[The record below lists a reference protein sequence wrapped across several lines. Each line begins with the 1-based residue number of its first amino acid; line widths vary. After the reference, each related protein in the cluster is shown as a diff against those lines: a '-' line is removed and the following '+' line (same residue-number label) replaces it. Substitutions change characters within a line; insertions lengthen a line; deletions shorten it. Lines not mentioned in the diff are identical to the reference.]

1 MGGPLHQA
9 LSRKLEINSGIM
21 GTNNTV
27 EKFAKTILQTSLN
40 KRKNNIAVLYKLSS
54 MCLIKISENL
64 TSLKNPDNCKLLD
77 IE

>member
-1 MGGPLHQA
+1 MG
-9 LSRKLEINSGIM
+9 R
-21 GTNNTV
+21 NNTV

-40 KRKNNIAVLYKLSS
+40 KRKNNIAVFYKLSS

-64 TSLKNPDNCKLLD
+64 TSLKNPDNCKLSD